1 MTDKHFT
8 YILRCSDGTL
18 YTGYTID
25 MEKRVNR
32 HNLGKGARFTRG
44 RGPVEVVYYEE
55 FSSKNEAMVRESEI
69 KRLNRQKKLR
79 MICGDAE

>member
-1 MTDKHFT
+1 
-8 YILRCSDGTL
+8 
-18 YTGYTID
+18 